1 MTMNDRDAGGLDNL
15 AVLRGHVRGEV
26 TERPLP
32 TGSASVQFDLT
43 TTIRFAGRPSKV
55 SVPVSWI
62 DPPSSSVALL
72 TDGVE
77 LLVIGIVR
85 RRFFRVSG
93 ATQSRTEVVADSV
106 IPARR
111 RTQVAAAL
119 GEVVERLG
127 AP

>member
-1 MTMNDRDAGGLDNL
+1 MNDRDAGGLDNL
-15 AVLRGHVRGEV
+15 AVLHGLVRGDV
-26 TERPLP
+26 TERALP

-43 TTIRFAGRPSKV
+43 TTIRSAGRSSKV

-62 DPPSSSVALL
+62 DPPSSSAALL
-72 TDGVE
+72 VDGVE
-77 LLVIGIVR
+77 LLVIGTVR
-85 RRFFRVSG
+85 RRFFRVAG

-111 RTQVAAAL
+111 RKQVAAAL
-119 GEVVERLG
+119 GDVVERLG